1 MPREPRD
8 QRRARNAATARIWAT
23 WLIQALKDHQPP
35 LRPADLA
42 RMSNGAFGT
51 GHTTKWTN
59 GDNTASAEHVL
70 LIARLL
76 ERDPV
81 EALRAAGH
89 HALADQIVRL
99 VHEAIEGE
107 RLLQQAKDDDDDR
120 NAM

>member
-1 MPREPRD
+1 MPREDRNE
-8 QRRARNAATARIWAT
+8 RRARTAATARIWAA
-23 WLIQALKDHQPP
+23 WLNRALADHQPP

-59 GDNTASAEHVL
+59 ADNTASAEHVL

-89 HALADQIVRL
+89 HMLADQIVSL

-107 RLLQQAKDDDDDR
+107 KLMRRAIGDDDDR